1 MMELRLV
8 FVTVLFPLLL
18 LSYTIPTHMQIMGSE
33 GYLINQFLTKRTNRR
48 TDEFGG
54 SYENRMRFATE
65 IVRQTRAAVGPDFV
79 IIYRLSMLDLVSDG
93 SSWPE
98 VVELAQRIELNG
110 ASIINTGI
118 GWHEARVPTIGTMVP
133 RGAFTWV
140 TEKMKQTGGLKIPLC
155 TTNRINTPETA
166 ESVLS
171 AGHSDLI
178 SMARCAVPLA
188 PVDVASLIIYVSL
201 TCARTLLQAIFGGS

>member
-1 MMELRLV
+1 
-8 FVTVLFPLLL
+8 
-18 LSYTIPTHMQIMGSE
+18 MGSE
-33 GYLINQFLTKRTNRR
+33 GYLINQFLVKRTNRR

-54 SYENRMRFATE
+54 SYDNRMRFATE

-98 VVELAQRIELNG
+98 VVELAQRIEHSG

-178 SMARCAVPLA
+178 SMARYAVSVGL
-188 PVDVASLIIYVSL
+188 DGTSSL
-201 TCARTLLQAIFGGS
+201 TICCCRPFLADPNFVLKALEGRADEINTCIGCNQVCTY